1 MSASD
6 KKKLR
11 KELAA
16 AQLTE
21 RQLKERAEAKKMKRL
36 SVAFVVIMLAIA
48 FTAVGILGVRAV
60 NNSGI
65 IDRRTIAVI
74 IGA

>member
-11 KELAA
+11 KEQAA

-21 RQLKERAEAKKMKRL
+21 RQLQEQAEA
-36 SVAFVVIMLAIA
+36 
-48 FTAVGILGVRAV
+48 
-60 NNSGI
+60 
-65 IDRRTIAVI
+65 
-74 IGA
+74 